1 MKESCPI
8 SPMARPTPERLLVLL
23 LHAHLPDCRRPG
35 LSRSLEETWFFQA
48 LTESYLPLIRLL
60 DRLRDDGIPVRLTL
74 SLSPT
79 LLDQLRDPN
88 LALRWKTWL
97 SDAQKIALHDAET
110 GPASLRPIATWHAAM
125 LSEIDRF
132 REERCLGDPLEA
144 LLEHVSQGRIEL
156 ATTCATHAFL
166 PAHQGDSVVAK
177 TQIRAGLASFRQ
189 HTGRC
194 PEFFWLPECG
204 YYPGLEE
211 MLARAGIRGFGLESH
226 GITQARPAPAG
237 GARTALRCPNGVM
250 AFGRDTEASRLVWS
264 AEHGYPGHPDYREFH
279 RDRIHE
285 VPREALRALI
295 GTADPRLPSG
305 LKYWRITGP
314 TDQKDLYNPENAVT
328 RAHQHAADFV
338 EKLFPENTRRAN
350 VPSTPEICFL
360 PFDAELFGHWWF
372 EGPVWLESLFR
383 YLAENPRITPVTASE
398 AIRRCSAAPSGLPAP
413 SSWGAGGDYS
423 HWINRDTD
431 WLYPQLHDAELRFRD
446 LLNRLNTEAAPPNS
460 GSARAARRPSPNTLR
475 QRTLLQA
482 GRTLLLLQASDWPF
496 MITSGTLPDLAATHL
511 NSLFSS
517 FERLCDDLENNTVCP
532 DFLEACERAD
542 SSPAGLTL
550 DCFDYHH

>member
-1 MKESCPI
+1 MKAPCSK
-8 SPMARPTPERLLVLL
+8 SPSARPDSDRLLVLL
-23 LHAHLPDCRRPG
+23 LHAHLPDCRRPD

-48 LTESYLPLIRLL
+48 LGESYLPLIRVL

-79 LLDQLRDPN
+79 LLDQLRDPG
-88 LALRWKTWL
+88 LAQRWQVWL
-97 SDAQKIALHDAET
+97 SDSRKIALHDAESA
-110 GPASLRPIATWHAAM
+110 PASLRPIAAWHAAA

-132 REERCLGDPLEA
+132 REERCLGDPLAA
-144 LLEHVSQGRIEL
+144 LLEHAHQGRIEL

-166 PAHQGDSVVAK
+166 PAHQGGSGVAE
-177 TQIRAGLASFRQ
+177 TQIRTGLASFRR
-189 HTGRC
+189 HTERC

-211 MLARAGIRGFGLESH
+211 ILARAGIRGFGLESH
-226 GITQARPAPAG
+226 GITQASPAPAAG
-237 GARTALRCPNGVM
+237 TRVPVRCPNGVM

-279 RDRIHE
+279 RDRIHGL
-285 VPREALRALI
+285 PREALRTLI

-314 TDQKDLYNPENAVT
+314 TDQKDLYNPATAET

-338 EKLFPENTRRAN
+338 EKLFPEDTNRSGA
-350 VPSTPEICFL
+350 PSTPEICFL

-383 YLAENPRITPVTASE
+383 RLAENSQISPVTASQ
-398 AIRRCSAAPSGLPAP
+398 AIRHCSAAPSGLPAP

-423 HWINRDTD
+423 HWINRETD

-446 LLNRLNTEAAPPNS
+446 LLNRFNTEAASHHS
-460 GSARAARRPSPNTLR
+460 GAPKTTKNPSPDGLR
-475 QRTLLQA
+475 QRALLQA

-496 MITSGTLPDLAATHL
+496 MITSGTVPDLATAHL
-511 NSLFSS
+511 QSLFSRL
-517 FERLCDDLENNTVCP
+517 ERLCDDLEKSTLSP
-532 DFLEACERAD
+532 DFVGACERAD
-542 SSPAGLTL
+542 ASPAALTL
-550 DCFDYHH
+550 DCFKNHL